1 MVSSNR
7 DQLQALI
14 ADIDGILRKMNSRL
28 AWWSSGE
35 TRRVLERVRL
45 YLDSQL
51 ASEGSR
57 GVAVSAMPPDAIAPG
72 AVSEAAEAQ
81 AVLQALMQDLSGLR
95 TSLMQP
101 LQEEIATLRQER
113 YSLMEEVR
121 QLEQRQ
127 RHYQT
132 LAGQQAHQQQA
143 IADFL
148 QALLDPLQE
157 GLSQQVSQAIG
168 QIETQLLTEGTGD
181 RLEQSPLDSQ
191 FRETL
196 HAFTVENSGLLSPE
210 ARLEQLQRLQGESD
224 RLLMSLDST
233 LRVVFEAL
241 ERNVNSYNDSLVQGL
256 DKMHRLGQ
264 QGELMFSALVNHL
277 AQLLGQETSTYLK
290 SSLRLLSS
298 TQAAIVNDQD
308 SPPESDPEPSNLE
321 SPPTPPPPPKTTPV
335 PSVQPEP
342 QAESPSQKR
351 PKTPQVSAPASAS
364 ELSWEEN
371 PELFTFPFAG
381 SELTHPMEAAE
392 EETTEASPDLDKA
405 KATERAP
412 QTVPKTRL
420 EMSQD
425 NFELAAQ
432 WAETAE
438 APELPEAIAPENP
451 PNPTSDLDFEDLPE
465 LDLEGWVTPDDDLP
479 ENWELSEGLELEAN
493 LSPPSEL
500 IPGSNGDED
509 LFAIGEEPNSGE
521 TQETSP
527 YDEDDLFA
535 DLESRP
541 DAPGMGG
548 EYSEDYMDEFLFGD
562 RLESLLTES
571 DASIAEEITNPR
583 SASENQSPPPHEKT
597 EPPREPE
604 PPATQ
609 TEEPTDDLFADF
621 EPVPEATGVSA
632 EPAEL
637 PDPEPEIVEDTAASL
652 MEDWLPEFEDE
663 AIASDL
669 DLEGDWEESA
679 YIQASPQEDLL
690 PDEDLEEDLDNL
702 WLSNTGI
709 KRLDE
714 DLSKL
719 EEAKAQGA
727 SPDPSDLQGTE
738 LSAEQW
744 LEELATEPPLSE
756 SVSLEELDNTLP
768 WEESGDASLD
778 DFVGQSDQIP
788 QPEDPQSP
796 SPGRGGV
803 GGEVSFTDSPTD
815 SLDGQN
821 QSPSPRRG
829 GVWGEVSFP
838 DSPTDPLD
846 ADGGDLFWEAG
857 DPNPKAIGLE
867 ADLTPETEPPSP
879 TETERKPPGKATQ
892 PSKTQSNSQKKTFS
906 GPTQGSSSSNGER
919 KPEATGRSNNVLPT
933 LDDIFAELMATNPP
947 PVVKVT
953 TEEDINH
960 ETVEDFFADFMDD
973 DEEAMTPADPEPEP
987 EQPEVPISPD
997 DDLANPTLDNFFESW
1012 SDAPN
1017 VSK

>member
-51 ASEGSR
+51 ASEGSHA
-57 GVAVSAMPPDAIAPG
+57 VAVSAMQPYAIAPK
-72 AVSEAAEAQ
+72 AVSEAQEAQ

-95 TSLMQP
+95 TNLMQP

-148 QALLDPLQE
+148 QALLDPLQDR
-157 GLSQQVSQAIG
+157 LSQQVSQAIG
-168 QIETQLLTEGTGD
+168 QIETQLLTEGTAD
-181 RLEQSPLDSQ
+181 RLEQSALESK
-191 FRETL
+191 FREDL
-196 HAFTVENSGLLSPE
+196 NAFTTAQNSGLLSPE
-210 ARLEQLQRLQGESD
+210 ARLEELQRLQEESD

-277 AQLLGQETSTYLK
+277 AQLLGQETSSYLK

-298 TQAAIVNDQD
+298 TQAAIVNEQD
-308 SPPESDPEPSNLE
+308 SPLESDPEPSNLE
-321 SPPTPPPPPKTTPV
+321 SPGDRLKSPPTPPPSPETPKTRGKAQGATP
-335 PSVQPEP
+335 PQKQPT
-342 QAESPSQKR
+342 
-351 PKTPQVSAPASAS
+351 TPLVSTPPSAS
-364 ELSWEEN
+364 ELSPEDS
-371 PELFTFPFAG
+371 PELLTFPFAG
-381 SELTHPMEAAE
+381 AELTPPMESAE
-392 EETTEASPDLDKA
+392 EGMTEAFSDLDKA
-405 KATERAP
+405 TETAP
-412 QTVPKTRL
+412 QIVPKTR
-420 EMSQD
+420 EQMSQD

-432 WAETAE
+432 WAESSETE
-438 APELPEAIAPENP
+438 EFSEAIAPENS
-451 PNPTSDLDFEDLPE
+451 PNATSDLDFEDLPE
-465 LDLEGWVTPDDDLP
+465 LDLEGWVTADDDLP
-479 ENWELSEGLELEAN
+479 ENWELSEGLELEEN
-493 LSPPSEL
+493 LPPPSEF
-500 IPGSNGDED
+500 IPESGDGD
-509 LFAIGEEPNSGE
+509 LFALSEEPNSGQ
-521 TQETSP
+521 TQERSP
-527 YDEDDLFA
+527 DGEDDLFA
-535 DLESRP
+535 ELESRT

-548 EYSEDYMDEFLFGD
+548 EYSEEYMDDFLFGD
-562 RLESLLTES
+562 RLESLVPKS
-571 DASIAEEITNPR
+571 DASIPEEITPVR
-583 SASENQSPPPHEKT
+583 SPLEINSPPAPQKT

-604 PPATQ
+604 PPTNQ
-609 TEEPTDDLFADF
+609 TEESTDDLFADF
-621 EPVPEATGVSA
+621 ETVTEATGVSP
-632 EPAEL
+632 EPATL

-652 MEDWLPEFEDE
+652 MEDWLPEFEEE
-663 AIASDL
+663 AIVSDL
-669 DLEGDWEESA
+669 DLAEDWEETG
-679 YIQASPQEDLL
+679 YIPASLQEDLL
-690 PDEDLEEDLDNL
+690 PNEELEDDLDNL

-719 EEAKAQGA
+719 EEAEAKGA
-727 SPDPSDLQGTE
+727 SPDPSDWPGTE
-738 LSAEQW
+738 FSAEQW
-744 LEELATEPPLSE
+744 LEDLADEPPLSE
-756 SVSLEELDNTLP
+756 SVSLEELDGTLP

-778 DFVGQSDQIP
+778 
-788 QPEDPQSP
+788 
-796 SPGRGGV
+796 
-803 GGEVSFTDSPTD
+803 
-815 SLDGQN
+815 
-821 QSPSPRRG
+821 
-829 GVWGEVSFP
+829 
-838 DSPTDPLD
+838 
-846 ADGGDLFWEAG
+846 ADGENLLWEAG
-857 DPNPKAIGLE
+857 DSDWNAIGLE
-867 ADLTPETEPPSP
+867 ADFTPEMEPPSP
-879 TETERKPPGKATQ
+879 TENGPKPAGKSPVQGAQ
-892 PSKTQSNSQKKTFS
+892 PSQTQSNSRNSQKTVS
-906 GPTQGSSSSNGER
+906 GPTAGSSTPKGES

-953 TEEDINH
+953 VEEDVHH

-973 DEEAMTPADPEPEP
+973 EDEAKAPADPEPEA
-987 EQPEVPISPD
+987 EEPEVPISPD
-997 DDLANPTLDNFFESW
+997 DDLANPTLDTFFESW

>member
-51 ASEGSR
+51 SCDQG
-57 GVAVSAMPPDAIAPG
+57 GTVSALPPYAIAPG
-72 AVSEAAEAQ
+72 ATSEAAEAQ

-95 TSLMQP
+95 TNLMQP

-113 YSLMEEVR
+113 YSLMAEVR
-121 QLEQRQ
+121 QLEQRE

-132 LAGQQAHQQQA
+132 LAGQQAQQQQA

-148 QALLDPLQE
+148 QALLGPLQDR
-157 GLSQQVSQAIG
+157 LSQQVSQAIG
-168 QIETQLLTEGTGD
+168 QIETQLLMEGTGD
-181 RLEQSPLDSQ
+181 RQEQSPLDSE
-191 FRETL
+191 FRENL
-196 HAFTVENSGLLSPE
+196 NAFMVENSGLLSPE

-277 AQLLGQETSTYLK
+277 AQLLGQETSSYLK

-298 TQAAIVNDQD
+298 TQGAIANDRD
-308 SPPESDPEPSNLE
+308 SPPESDPEPSNLD
-321 SPPTPPPPPKTTPV
+321 SPTTPPKSPNTPPV
-335 PSVQPEP
+335 PSVPTTP
-342 QAESPSQKR
+342 PGQAQAGSPPQKR
-351 PKTPQVSAPASAS
+351 PKTTQVSAPASAS

-392 EETTEASPDLDKA
+392 EETPSASPDLDRA
-405 KATERAP
+405 KATQRTP
-412 QTVPKTRL
+412 QKVPKTRL

-438 APELPEAIAPENP
+438 EPELPEAIAPENP
-451 PNPTSDLDFEDLPE
+451 PNATSDLDFEDLPE
-465 LDLEGWVTPDDDLP
+465 LGLEGWVTEDDDLP
-479 ENWELSEGLELEAN
+479 ENWELSEGLELEEN
-493 LSPPSEL
+493 LSTPSEL
-500 IPGSNGDED
+500 IPESGDGD
-509 LFAIGEEPNSGE
+509 LFALPEEPNSGE
-521 TQETSP
+521 TQERYP
-527 YDEDDLFA
+527 DGEDDLFA
-535 DLESRP
+535 ELESRP

-571 DASIAEEITNPR
+571 DAAISEEITKGR
-583 SASENQSPPPHEKT
+583 SASETNSPPPPQKT
-597 EPPREPE
+597 EPRKQPQ
-604 PPATQ
+604 PPATS
-609 TEEPTDDLFADF
+609 TEEPTDDLFANF
-621 EPVPEATGVSA
+621 ETVSEATGVSP
-632 EPAEL
+632 EPAAL
-637 PDPEPEIVEDTAASL
+637 PDPEPERVEGPADSL

-669 DLEGDWEESA
+669 DLAGDWEESA
-679 YIQASPQEDLL
+679 YIPASPQEDLL

-719 EEAKAQGA
+719 EETEAQGP
-727 SPDPSDLQGTE
+727 SPDPSDLPGTE

-744 LEELATEPPLSE
+744 LEDLAAEPSLSE
-756 SVSLEELDNTLP
+756 TVSLEELDGTLP
-768 WEESGDASLD
+768 WEESGEASLD
-778 DFVGQSDQIP
+778 A
-788 QPEDPQSP
+788 E
-796 SPGRGGV
+796 
-803 GGEVSFTDSPTD
+803 GGEF
-815 SLDGQN
+815 LLKA
-821 QSPSPRRG
+821 
-829 GVWGEVSFP
+829 GE
-838 DSPTDPLD
+838 
-846 ADGGDLFWEAG
+846 ADK
-857 DPNPKAIGLE
+857 NAIGLE
-867 ADLTPETEPPSP
+867 ADVTPETEPPSR
-879 TETERKPPGKATQ
+879 TETGRKPPGNPPVKADQ
-892 PSKTQSNSQKKTFS
+892 PSKTQSNSLKSQKTIS
-906 GPTQGSSSSNGER
+906 GLTDGSSTPQGETE
-919 KPEATGRSNNVLPT
+919 PEATGRSNNVLPT

-953 TEEDINH
+953 GEEDVTQ

-973 DEEAMTPADPEPEP
+973 EEEAMTPSDPKPEP
-987 EQPEVPISPD
+987 EQTEVPISPD

-1012 SDAPN
+1012 SDAP
-1017 VSK
+1017 SI

>member
-51 ASEGSR
+51 TSGGNSGGAI
-57 GVAVSAMPPDAIAPG
+57 SAMPPYAIAPG

-148 QALLDPLQE
+148 QALIGPLQDR
-157 GLSQQVSQAIG
+157 LSQQVSQAIG

-181 RLEQSPLDSQ
+181 RLEPSALESR
-191 FRETL
+191 FREEL
-196 HAFTVENSGLLSPE
+196 DAFTIENSGLLSPE

-241 ERNVNSYNDSLVQGL
+241 ERNVNSYNDSLGQGL

-277 AQLLGQETSTYLK
+277 AQLLGQETSSYLK

-298 TQAAIVNDQD
+298 TQAAIAKEQD
-308 SPPESDPEPSNLE
+308 SSPKSDPEPSNLD
-321 SPPTPPPPPKTTPV
+321 SAGDRLASPSTPPTPPKSDSK

-342 QAESPSQKR
+342 QSETQPGSTRQK
-351 PKTPQVSAPASAS
+351 PPQTPQVSAPPSAS
-364 ELSWEEN
+364 ELSLEEN
-371 PELFTFPFAG
+371 PELLTFPFAG
-381 SELTHPMEAAE
+381 AELTPPMEVAKD
-392 EETTEASPDLDKA
+392 ETPEASPKPDQ
-405 KATERAP
+405 ATETAP
-412 QTVPKTRL
+412 QIVRKSRL

-432 WAETAE
+432 WADSSEE
-438 APELPEAIAPENP
+438 EELSEAIAPENP
-451 PNPTSDLDFEDLPE
+451 PNATSDLDFEDLPE
-465 LDLEGWVTPDDDLP
+465 LNLEGWVTPDDDLP
-479 ENWELSEGLELEAN
+479 ENWELSEGLELEEN
-493 LSPPSEL
+493 LPPPSDLVPE
-500 IPGSNGDED
+500 SGDGD
-509 LFAIGEEPNSGE
+509 LFALTEEPNSSE
-521 TQETSP
+521 TQESSP
-527 YDEDDLFA
+527 YGEDDLFA
-535 DLESRP
+535 ELESRP

-571 DASIAEEITNPR
+571 DPAIPEEVTKAR
-583 SASENQSPPPHEKT
+583 SASETQSPPPPQKT
-597 EPPREPE
+597 EPPKEPQ
-604 PPATQ
+604 PPTTS

-621 EPVPEATGVSA
+621 ETVPEATAVSP
-632 EPAEL
+632 EPAAL
-637 PDPEPEIVEDTAASL
+637 PDPEPEMVEDTAASL
-652 MEDWLPEFEDE
+652 MEDWLPEFEE
-663 AIASDL
+663 GAIASDL
-669 DLEGDWEESA
+669 DLEGDWDENA

-719 EEAKAQGA
+719 EEAEAQGA
-727 SPDPSDLQGTE
+727 SQDPSDLPGTE
-738 LSAEQW
+738 FSAEQW
-744 LEELATEPPLSE
+744 LEELAAEPPLSE
-756 SVSLEELDNTLP
+756 SSSLEELDSTLP
-768 WEESGDASLD
+768 WEESGEASLD
-778 DFVGQSDQIP
+778 DFVDQSDLTP
-788 QPEDPQSP
+788 QPEEP
-796 SPGRGGV
+796 
-803 GGEVSFTDSPTD
+803 
-815 SLDGQN
+815 

-829 GVWGEVSFP
+829 GVWGEVSST

-846 ADGGDLFWEAG
+846 ADGGDVFLEAG
-857 DPNPKAIGLE
+857 DLDQNAIGLE
-867 ADLTPETEPPSP
+867 SDLTPEREPPSR
-879 TETERKPPGKATQ
+879 TETGRKPPGKPPKKAVP
-892 PSKTQSNSQKKTFS
+892 PSKTQSNSLNSQKTVS
-906 GPTQGSSSSNGER
+906 RPTPGSSSPNGDSKSEV
-919 KPEATGRSNNVLPT
+919 TGRSNNVLPT

-953 TEEDINH
+953 AEEDVNH

-973 DEEAMTPADPEPEP
+973 EEEAPAPAEPEPEP

-1012 SDAPN
+1012 SDAP
-1017 VSK
+1017 SI

>member
-28 AWWSSGE
+28 AWWSSGD

-51 ASEGSR
+51 ASEGSLGR
-57 GVAVSAMPPDAIAPG
+57 SGSAMPPYAIAPG
-72 AVSEAAEAQ
+72 ATSEAQEAQ

-132 LAGQQAHQQQA
+132 LAGQQAQQQQA

-148 QALLDPLQE
+148 QALLGPLQDR
-157 GLSQQVSQAIG
+157 LSQQVSQAIG

-181 RLEQSPLDSQ
+181 RLEQEAIDSQ
-191 FRETL
+191 LREYL
-196 HAFTVENSGLLSPE
+196 NALTVENSGLLSPE

-277 AQLLGQETSTYLK
+277 AQLLGQETSSYLQ

-298 TQAAIVNDQD
+298 TQAAIAKEQD
-308 SPPESDPEPSNLE
+308 SPPKSDPEPSNLE
-321 SPPTPPPPPKTTPV
+321 SPPTPPQPPKTAPV
-335 PSVQPEP
+335 PSVQSEP
-342 QAESPSQKR
+342 QETAQAESPAQKP

-364 ELSWEEN
+364 ELSLEEK
-371 PELFTFPFAG
+371 PEVLTFPFAG
-381 SELTHPMEAAE
+381 VELTPSMEPAE
-392 EETTEASPDLDKA
+392 MEPAEDETTDASQEPD
-405 KATERAP
+405 KATETAP
-412 QTVPKTRL
+412 QIVPKTRV

-438 APELPEAIAPENP
+438 EEELSEAIAPENS
-451 PNPTSDLDFEDLPE
+451 PNAPSDLDFEDLPE
-465 LDLEGWVTPDDDLP
+465 LGLEGWVTGDEELS
-479 ENWELSEGLELEAN
+479 ENWELSEGLELEED
-493 LSPPSEL
+493 LPPSSEL
-500 IPGSNGDED
+500 IPESGEED
-509 LFAIGEEPNSGE
+509 LFALSEEPNSSE
-521 TQETSP
+521 SQETSP
-527 YDEDDLFA
+527 NDEDDLFA
-535 DLESRP
+535 ELESRT

-571 DASIAEEITNPR
+571 DTAINEEITQGR
-583 SASENQSPPPHEKT
+583 SASETQSPPPPQKA

-604 PPATQ
+604 PPATPP
-609 TEEPTDDLFADF
+609 EEPIDDLFADF
-621 EPVPEATGVSA
+621 ETVPEATVVSPELTA
-632 EPAEL
+632 L
-637 PDPEPEIVEDTAASL
+637 PDPDPERVEDTAEAL
-652 MEDWLPEFEDE
+652 MEDWLPEFEEE

-679 YIQASPQEDLL
+679 YIPASPQEDLL

-719 EEAKAQGA
+719 EEAEAQGA
-727 SPDPSDLQGTE
+727 SQDPSDWQGTD

-744 LEELATEPPLSE
+744 LEELAAEPPLSE

-768 WEESGDASLD
+768 WEESGEASLD
-778 DFVGQSDQIP
+778 DFVGQSDLTP
-788 QPEDPQSP
+788 QP
-796 SPGRGGV
+796 
-803 GGEVSFTDSPTD
+803 
-815 SLDGQN
+815 GQN
-821 QSPSPRRG
+821 QSPSPPRG
-829 GVWGEVSFP
+829 GVWGEVSST
-838 DSPTDPLD
+838 DAPTDT
-846 ADGGDLFWEAG
+846 DGGDFFLEAG
-857 DPNPKAIGLE
+857 DPDQNAIGLE
-867 ADLTPETEPPSP
+867 ADLTQETEPPSP
-879 TETERKPPGKATQ
+879 PKTGRKPPGKPPKKAAQ
-892 PSKTQSNSQKKTFS
+892 PSKNQSNSLNSQKKTVS
-906 GPTQGSSSSNGER
+906 GPTQGSSSPNGESQ
-919 KPEATGRSNNVLPT
+919 PEATGRSNNVLPT

-953 TEEDINH
+953 AEEDINH

-973 DEEAMTPADPEPEP
+973 MDDEEEAMTPADPEPEP
-987 EQPEVPISPD
+987 EQTEVPISPD

-1012 SDAPN
+1012 SDAP
-1017 VSK
+1017 SI

>member
-51 ASEGSR
+51 TSDR
-57 GVAVSAMPPDAIAPG
+57 GGPVSALPPYAIAPG
-72 AVSEAAEAQ
+72 ATSEAQEAQ

-95 TSLMQP
+95 TNLMQP

-113 YSLMEEVR
+113 YSLMAEVR

-132 LAGQQAHQQQA
+132 LAGQQAQQQQA

-148 QALLDPLQE
+148 QALLGPLQDR
-157 GLSQQVSQAIG
+157 LSQQVSQAMG

-191 FRETL
+191 YREDFN
-196 HAFTVENSGLLSPE
+196 AFTVENSGLLSPE

-256 DKMHRLGQ
+256 DQMHRLGQ

-277 AQLLGQETSTYLK
+277 AQLLGQETSSYLQ
-290 SSLRLLSS
+290 SSLRLLAA
-298 TQAAIVNDQD
+298 TQGAIVNDQD
-308 SPPESDPEPSNLE
+308 SPPESDPEPSNLD
-321 SPPTPPPPPKTTPV
+321 SPTTPQKSPKTPAV
-335 PSVQPEP
+335 PSVPTTPPGQA
-342 QAESPSQKR
+342 QAESPPQKR
-351 PKTPQVSAPASAS
+351 PKTTPVSAPASAS
-364 ELSWEEN
+364 ELSGEEN

-381 SELTHPMEAAE
+381 SELTHPIEAAE
-392 EETTEASPDLDKA
+392 EETTEASPDLDRA
-405 KATERAP
+405 KATQRTP

-420 EMSQD
+420 EISQD

-438 APELPEAIAPENP
+438 EPELPEAIAPENP
-451 PNPTSDLDFEDLPE
+451 PHATSDLAFEDLPE
-465 LDLEGWVTPDDDLP
+465 LDLEGWVMPDDDRP

-493 LSPPSEL
+493 LSPSSEL
-500 IPGSNGDED
+500 IPESGDED
-509 LFAIGEEPNSGE
+509 LFALPEEPNSGE
-521 TQETSP
+521 TQESSP
-527 YDEDDLFA
+527 DGEDDLFA
-535 DLESRP
+535 ELESRP

-571 DASIAEEITNPR
+571 DPAIPEEITQGR
-583 SASENQSPPPHEKT
+583 SASETQSPPPPQKT
-597 EPPREPE
+597 APPREPQ
-604 PPATQ
+604 PPATP
-609 TEEPTDDLFADF
+609 TEEPLDDLFADF
-621 EPVPEATGVSA
+621 ETVPEATSVSE

-637 PDPEPEIVEDTAASL
+637 PDPEPEMVEETADSL
-652 MEDWLPEFEDE
+652 MEDWLPEFEEE

-669 DLEGDWEESA
+669 DLTGDWEESP

-719 EEAKAQGA
+719 EEAEPNDA
-727 SPDPSDLQGTE
+727 SPDPSDWQGTE

-744 LEELATEPPLSE
+744 LEEFAAEPPLSE
-756 SVSLEELDNTLP
+756 SVSLEELDSTLP
-768 WEESGDASLD
+768 WEESGDEPLD
-778 DFVGQSDQIP
+778 DFVGQSDRAP
-788 QPEDPQSP
+788 QPGDPQSP

-803 GGEVSFTDSPTD
+803 GGEVSLTDAPTE
-815 SLDGQN
+815 SLDI
-821 QSPSPRRG
+821 
-829 GVWGEVSFP
+829 
-838 DSPTDPLD
+838 
-846 ADGGDLFWEAG
+846 DGGDLLWEAG
-857 DPNPKAIGLE
+857 DPDPKAIGLE
-867 ADLTPETEPPSP
+867 TDLTPETEPPSW
-879 TETERKPPGKATQ
+879 TETGRQPPGNPPKKAVQ
-892 PSKTQSNSQKKTFS
+892 PSKTQSNSQKKTVS
-906 GPTQGSSSSNGER
+906 GPTQGSSSPNGDSQ
-919 KPEATGRSNNVLPT
+919 PEATGRSNNVLPT

>member
-51 ASEGSR
+51 GSEGNR
-57 GVAVSAMPPDAIAPG
+57 GMAVSAMPPYAIAPG
-72 AVSEAAEAQ
+72 TLSEAAEAQ

-95 TSLMQP
+95 TNLMQP

-132 LAGQQAHQQQA
+132 LAGEQAHQQQA
-143 IADFL
+143 IAEFL
-148 QALLDPLQE
+148 QALLGPLQDR
-157 GLSQQVSQAIG
+157 LSQQVSQAIG

-181 RLEQSPLDSQ
+181 RLERTTLQSKFAEDLN
-191 FRETL
+191 
-196 HAFTVENSGLLSPE
+196 AFTVENSGLLSPE

-277 AQLLGQETSTYLK
+277 AQLLGQETSSYLK

-298 TQAAIVNDQD
+298 TQAAIAKEQD
-308 SPPESDPEPSNLE
+308 SPPKSDPEPSNLD
-321 SPPTPPPPPKTTPV
+321 SPPTPPPPPTPSPKTTPV
-335 PSVQPEP
+335 PSVQPDP
-342 QAESPSQKR
+342 PVESPSQKR
-351 PKTPQVSAPASAS
+351 PKPPQVSAPASPFELSGEEDS
-364 ELSWEEN
+364 EL
-371 PELFTFPFAG
+371 LTFPFAG
-381 SELTHPMEAAE
+381 AELTPSLEAAQE
-392 EETTEASPDLDKA
+392 DITEASADPDKA
-405 KATERAP
+405 
-412 QTVPKTRL
+412 TVRTPHPVSKTRL

-432 WAETAE
+432 WAEG
-438 APELPEAIAPENP
+438 APEQEEFSEAIAPENSP
-451 PNPTSDLDFEDLPE
+451 ISPSDLDFEDLPE
-465 LDLEGWVTPDDDLP
+465 LGLEGWVTSDDDQP
-479 ENWELSEGLELEAN
+479 ENWEFSEGLDLEEN
-493 LSPPSEL
+493 LPPPSPL
-500 IPGSNGDED
+500 IPESGDAD
-509 LFAIGEEPNSGE
+509 LFALSEEPNSNE

-527 YDEDDLFA
+527 YGEDDLFA
-535 DLESRP
+535 ELESRT

-571 DASIAEEITNPR
+571 DASASIPEEISNPR
-583 SASENQSPPPHEKT
+583 SVSETNSPPPKT

-621 EPVPEATGVSA
+621 ETVSEATGVSP

-637 PDPEPEIVEDTAASL
+637 PDPEPEMVEDPADAL
-652 MEDWLPEFEDE
+652 MEDWLPELGNE
-663 AIASDL
+663 AIAADL
-669 DLEGDWEESA
+669 NLDADWEESA

-690 PDEDLEEDLDNL
+690 PEADLEEDLDNL

-719 EEAKAQGA
+719 EEAEPKGA
-727 SPDPSDLQGTE
+727 SPDPSDWQGTE

-744 LEELATEPPLSE
+744 LEELAAEPPLSE
-756 SVSLEELDNTLP
+756 SGSLEELDSTLP

-778 DFVGQSDQIP
+778 DFVGQSDLTL
-788 QPEDPQSP
+788 QPFPGPPLVGEGSIRNEELSRKGEHQSP
-796 SPGRGGV
+796 SP
-803 GGEVSFTDSPTD
+803 TK
-815 SLDGQN
+815 
-821 QSPSPRRG
+821 G
-829 GVWGEVSFP
+829 GVWGEVSST
-838 DSPTDPLD
+838 DSPK
-846 ADGGDLFWEAG
+846 G
-857 DPNPKAIGLE
+857 K
-867 ADLTPETEPPSP
+867 PPSLTQTGQKP
-879 TETERKPPGKATQ
+879 TGNPPGKATP
-892 PSKTQSNSQKKTFS
+892 PSKTQSTSVNSQKTS
-906 GPTQGSSSSNGER
+906 SRPTPGASTPNGETT
-919 KPEATGRSNNVLPT
+919 PEATGRSNNVLPT

-953 TEEDINH
+953 AEEDVNH

-973 DEEAMTPADPEPEP
+973 QDEVTAPVDPEPEP
-987 EQPEVPISPD
+987 DQPEVPISPD

-1012 SDAPN
+1012 SDAP
-1017 VSK
+1017 SI

>member
-51 ASEGSR
+51 TSQGSL
-57 GVAVSAMPPDAIAPG
+57 GVAVSAMPPYAIAPQ

-95 TSLMQP
+95 TNLMQP

-113 YSLMEEVR
+113 YSLMAEVR
-121 QLEQRQ
+121 ELEQRQ

-148 QALLDPLQE
+148 QALLGPLQDR
-157 GLSQQVSQAIG
+157 LSQQVSQAIG

-181 RLEQSPLDSQ
+181 RLEQSALDSQ
-191 FRETL
+191 LRETL
-196 HAFTVENSGLLSPE
+196 NAFTVENSGLLSPE

-241 ERNVNSYNDSLVQGL
+241 ERNVNSYNDSLVEGL

-277 AQLLGQETSTYLK
+277 AQLLGQETSSYLK

-298 TQAAIVNDQD
+298 TQAAIAKELD
-308 SPPESDPEPSNLE
+308 SPPKSDPESSNLD
-321 SPPTPPPPPKTTPV
+321 SPPTPPNSPKTPPV

-342 QAESPSQKR
+342 QAESPSQKQ
-351 PKTPQVSAPASAS
+351 PKPPQVSAPASAS
-364 ELSWEEN
+364 ELSLEEN
-371 PELFTFPFAG
+371 PELLTFPFAG
-381 SELTHPMEAAE
+381 AELTPPMEAAE
-392 EETTEASPDLDKA
+392 DETTEGSADLDQP
-405 KATERAP
+405 TETAP
-412 QTVPKTRL
+412 QTVPKTRV

-432 WAETAE
+432 WAQSAE
-438 APELPEAIAPENP
+438 EEELSEAIAPENS
-451 PNPTSDLDFEDLPE
+451 PNSTSDLDFEDLPE
-465 LDLEGWVTPDDDLP
+465 LGLEGWVTSDDDLP
-479 ENWELSEGLELEAN
+479 ENWELSEGLELEEN
-493 LSPPSEL
+493 LPPPSEF
-500 IPGSNGDED
+500 IPESGDADLFAFGEEPNSVQTQETSPYSGDAD
-509 LFAIGEEPNSGE
+509 LFAIGEEPNSAQ

-527 YDEDDLFA
+527 YSEDDLFA
-535 DLESRP
+535 ELESRT

-571 DASIAEEITNPR
+571 DPAIPEEITKGR
-583 SASENQSPPPHEKT
+583 SVSETKSPPPPQKT

-604 PPATQ
+604 PPATPP
-609 TEEPTDDLFADF
+609 EEPTDDLFADF
-621 EPVPEATGVSA
+621 ETVPEAIGVSP
-632 EPAEL
+632 EPAAL
-637 PDPEPEIVEDTAASL
+637 PDPDPEMVEDTADAL
-652 MEDWLPEFEDE
+652 MEDWLPEFEE
-663 AIASDL
+663 GAIASDL

-679 YIQASPQEDLL
+679 YIPASPQEDLL

-719 EEAKAQGA
+719 EEAEPKNAT
-727 SPDPSDLQGTE
+727 SDPSDWQSTD
-738 LSAEQW
+738 LSDEQW
-744 LEELATEPPLSE
+744 LEDLAAEPPLSE
-756 SVSLEELDNTLP
+756 SVSLEELDGTLP
-768 WEESGDASLD
+768 WEESEDASLD
-778 DFVGQSDQIP
+778 LDTD
-788 QPEDPQSP
+788 
-796 SPGRGGV
+796 
-803 GGEVSFTDSPTD
+803 GGEF
-815 SLDGQN
+815 L
-821 QSPSPRRG
+821 
-829 GVWGEVSFP
+829 
-838 DSPTDPLD
+838 L
-846 ADGGDLFWEAG
+846 EAG
-857 DPNPKAIGLE
+857 DLDQKAIGLA
-867 ADLTPETEPPSP
+867 ADFTQEKEPPSP
-879 TETERKPPGKATQ
+879 PETGRKPTGKPQGKAAQ
-892 PSKTQSNSQKKTFS
+892 PSKTQSNSQKTVS
-906 GPTQGSSSSNGER
+906 GATPGSSSLNGES
-919 KPEATGRSNNVLPT
+919 KPEATGRSNSVLPT

-953 TEEDINH
+953 AQEDINH

-973 DEEAMTPADPEPEP
+973 EDEATAPVDPEPGP
-987 EQPEVPISPD
+987 DQPEVPISPD

-1012 SDAPN
+1012 SDAP
-1017 VSK
+1017 SI

>member
-57 GVAVSAMPPDAIAPG
+57 GVALSAMPAYAIAPG
-72 AVSEAAEAQ
+72 PVSEATEAQ
-81 AVLQALMQDLSGLR
+81 AVLHALMQDLSGLR
-95 TSLMQP
+95 TNLMQP

-148 QALLDPLQE
+148 QALLDPLQDR
-157 GLSQQVSQAIG
+157 LSQQVSQAIG

-181 RLEQSPLDSQ
+181 RREQSALDSQ
-191 FRETL
+191 FRENL
-196 HAFTVENSGLLSPE
+196 NAFTGENSGLLSPE

-233 LRVVFEAL
+233 LRVVFESL

-277 AQLLGQETSTYLK
+277 AQLLGQETSSYLK

-298 TQAAIVNDQD
+298 TQAAIAKEQD
-308 SPPESDPEPSNLE
+308 SPPQSEAEPSNFD
-321 SPPTPPPPPKTTPV
+321 SAPTPPKPPKTAPG
-335 PSVQPEP
+335 PFVQPKP
-342 QAESPSQKR
+342 QAGTPPQKQ
-351 PKTPQVSAPASAS
+351 PKTPQVSTPASAS
-364 ELSWEEN
+364 ELSREEN
-371 PELFTFPFAG
+371 LELLTFPFAG
-381 SELTHPMEAAE
+381 VELTPSLEAVE
-392 EETTEASPDLDKA
+392 DKTTEGSPDLDQ
-405 KATERAP
+405 ATVRPP
-412 QTVPKTRL
+412 QTVPKTRV

-432 WAETAE
+432 WAESGE
-438 APELPEAIAPENP
+438 EEELSDAIAPENS
-451 PNPTSDLDFEDLPE
+451 PNALSDLDFEDLPE
-465 LDLEGWVTPDDDLP
+465 LGLEGWVTGNDDLP
-479 ENWELSEGLELEAN
+479 ENWELSEGLELEEN
-493 LSPPSEL
+493 LPPSSEFMAK
-500 IPGSNGDED
+500 SGDED
-509 LFAIGEEPNSGE
+509 LFALSEELNNGE

-527 YDEDDLFA
+527 YGEDDLFA

-548 EYSEDYMDEFLFGD
+548 EYSENYMDEFLFGD

-571 DASIAEEITNPR
+571 DASASIPKEITNGR
-583 SASENQSPPPHEKT
+583 SASETESPPPPQKT

-604 PPATQ
+604 PPATP
-609 TEEPTDDLFADF
+609 TEETTDDLFADF
-621 EPVPEATGVSA
+621 ETVSKVTA
-632 EPAEL
+632 VSPEPAVV
-637 PDPEPEIVEDTAASL
+637 PDPEPEMVEDTANAL
-652 MEDWLPEFEDE
+652 MEDWLPELEDE

-669 DLEGDWEESA
+669 NLEGDWEESA

-719 EEAKAQGA
+719 EEAEAKGA
-727 SPDPSDLQGTE
+727 SPNPADWPGTD

-744 LEELATEPPLSE
+744 LEELAAEPPLSE
-756 SVSLEELDNTLP
+756 SVSLEELDSTLP

-778 DFVGQSDQIP
+778 DFVPQSDLTP
-788 QPEDPQSP
+788 QPEDH
-796 SPGRGGV
+796 
-803 GGEVSFTDSPTD
+803 
-815 SLDGQN
+815 

-829 GVWGEVSFP
+829 GVWGEVSDDFVAQSDP
-838 DSPTDPLD
+838 TPQPEDHQSPSPRR
-846 ADGGDLFWEAG
+846 GGVWGEVS
-857 DPNPKAIGLE
+857 
-867 ADLTPETEPPSP
+867 ADLTPETQPPSP
-879 TETERKPPGKATQ
+879 TETGRKPPGKPPGKATQ
-892 PSKTQSNSQKKTFS
+892 PSKSQSNSLKSQKMVSKPTPGS
-906 GPTQGSSSSNGER
+906 GSPNGER

-953 TEEDINH
+953 AQENVNH
-960 ETVEDFFADFMDD
+960 ETVEDFFADFLD
-973 DEEAMTPADPEPEP
+973 DEEEATAPVDPEPEP
-987 EQPEVPISPD
+987 DQPEVPISPD
-997 DDLANPTLDNFFESW
+997 DDLANPTLDSFFESW
-1012 SDAPN
+1012 ADAPN

>member
-28 AWWSSGE
+28 AWWSSGD

-51 ASEGSR
+51 ASEGSPEGAR
-57 GVAVSAMPPDAIAPG
+57 RAMQPYAIAPG
-72 AVSEAAEAQ
+72 TVSEAAEAQ
-81 AVLQALMQDLSGLR
+81 AVLHALMQDLSGLR
-95 TSLMQP
+95 TNLMQP

-148 QALLDPLQE
+148 QALLGPLQE

-233 LRVVFEAL
+233 LRVVFKAL
-241 ERNVNSYNDSLVQGL
+241 ERNVNSYNESLVQGL

-290 SSLRLLSS
+290 SSLRLLAA
-298 TQAAIVNDQD
+298 TQGAIAKEQD
-308 SPPESDPEPSNLE
+308 SPPKSDPEPSNLE
-321 SPPTPPPPPKTTPV
+321 SPPTPPPPPKTAPV

-342 QAESPSQKR
+342 QAESPSPKR
-351 PKTPQVSAPASAS
+351 PKPPQVSAPASAS
-364 ELSWEEN
+364 ELSVEEN
-371 PELFTFPFAG
+371 PELLTFPFAG
-381 SELTHPMEAAE
+381 AELTPPMEAAE
-392 EETTEASPDLDKA
+392 DETTEASPEPD

-412 QTVPKTRL
+412 QIVPKTRV

-432 WAETAE
+432 WAQSAQEE
-438 APELPEAIAPENP
+438 ELSEAIAPENSP
-451 PNPTSDLDFEDLPE
+451 ISPSDLDFEDLPE
-465 LDLEGWVTPDDDLP
+465 LGLEGWVAGDDDLP
-479 ENWELSEGLELEAN
+479 ENWELSEGLELEDN
-493 LSPPSEL
+493 LPPPSEF
-500 IPGSNGDED
+500 IPDSGDED
-509 LFAIGEEPNSGE
+509 LFALSEEPNNGE

-527 YDEDDLFA
+527 DDEDDLFA
-535 DLESRP
+535 ELESRR

-562 RLESLLTES
+562 RLETLLTES
-571 DASIAEEITNPR
+571 DASITEEITTAR
-583 SASENQSPPPHEKT
+583 SASETNSPPPLQKN

-604 PPATQ
+604 PPATP

-621 EPVPEATGVSA
+621 EPVPEATGVSE

-637 PDPEPEIVEDTAASL
+637 PNPEPEMVEDTADSL

-679 YIQASPQEDLL
+679 YIPASPQEDLL

-719 EEAKAQGA
+719 EEAEAQGA
-727 SPDPSDLQGTE
+727 TPDPSDWQGTK

-744 LEELATEPPLSE
+744 LEELAAEPPLSE

-778 DFVGQSDQIP
+778 DFVEQSDLTP
-788 QPEDPQSP
+788 QPEEP
-796 SPGRGGV
+796 
-803 GGEVSFTDSPTD
+803 
-815 SLDGQN
+815 

-829 GVWGEVSFP
+829 GVGGEVSLT
-838 DSPTDPLD
+838 DSPTESLD

-857 DPNPKAIGLE
+857 DLDPKAIGLE
-867 ADLTPETEPPSP
+867 ADLIPETEPPSP

-906 GPTQGSSSSNGER
+906 GPTQGSSSSNGETE
-919 KPEATGRSNNVLPT
+919 PEATGRSNNVLPT

-953 TEEDINH
+953 GEEDINH

-973 DEEAMTPADPEPEP
+973 EEEAMTPADPEPEP
-987 EQPEVPISPD
+987 EQPELPISSD
-997 DDLANPTLDNFFESW
+997 DDLANPTLDNFFASW